1 MAASVQEKV
10 QTLTEVPEMIDFYLK
25 LPPVN
30 EEIMFK
36 LRKNGDAPTLLGDLA
51 TRMENITDWV
61 QAKESI
67 ALTAEAHGIKPGKL
81 MFPLRV
87 ALSQRSGGPGL
98 DEMLAILGKEES
110 IRRIRILSEQLA
122 GSTESQ

>member
-1 MAASVQEKV
+1 
-10 QTLTEVPEMIDFYLK
+10 MIDFYLK
-25 LPPVN
+25 LPPPN
-30 EEIMFK
+30 EEIMCK

-51 TRMENITDWV
+51 TRMEDITDWV

-67 ALTAEAHGIKPGKL
+67 AFTAEAHGIKPGKL

-87 ALSQRSGGPGL
+87 ALSQRSGGPDL
-98 DEMLAILGKEES
+98 DEMLAILGKEEC
-110 IRRIRILSEQLA
+110 IRRLKILNKQLA